1 MKTMLS
7 FHCHIVLCIKLECM
21 EDIMI
26 NGNLEVFLDT
36 GWFTESTLFYN
47 GYTYWFEGFYTPETK
62 RYTFFIYKWIS
73 KLKDDMYT
81 YRYILNN
88 DVLGF
93 EEIYRIEGNDWESL
107 KIQFLQAPLFD
118 GKSFWQVEK
127 ELIQVDDGG
136 NISINTKEDFFNQ

>member
-1 MKTMLS
+1 
-7 FHCHIVLCIKLECM
+7 
-21 EDIMI
+21 
-26 NGNLEVFLDT
+26 
-36 GWFTESTLFYN
+36 
-47 GYTYWFEGFYTPETK
+47 
-62 RYTFFIYKWIS
+62 
-73 KLKDDMYT
+73 MYT